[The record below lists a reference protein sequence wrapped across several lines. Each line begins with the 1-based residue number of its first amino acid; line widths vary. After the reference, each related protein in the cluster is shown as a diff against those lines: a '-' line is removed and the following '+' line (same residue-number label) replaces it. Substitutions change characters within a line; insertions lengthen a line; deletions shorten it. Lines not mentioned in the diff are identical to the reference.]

1 MLTRANLTAN
11 PHFTLHPPAT
21 DAAINAAE
29 DASSIHFPP
38 EYRAL
43 LRLTNGLYSDGC
55 LVLYAAEDLAT
66 RNQDY
71 EVPTYLPD
79 YLMIGDN
86 SGGQAILIDRS
97 GVLYEVG
104 MGVMNADWLEPSA
117 ASLADLLISH
127 AGRTLSEREDD

>member
-1 MLTRANLTAN
+1 
-11 PHFTLHPPAT
+11 
-21 DAAINAAE
+21 
-29 DASSIHFPP
+29 
-38 EYRAL
+38 
-43 LRLTNGLYSDGC
+43 
-55 LVLYAAEDLAT
+55 
-66 RNQDY
+66 
-71 EVPTYLPD
+71 
-79 YLMIGDN
+79 MIGDN

>member
-29 DASSIHFPP
+29 DASSPFPP

-55 LVLYAAEDLAT
+55 LVLYATEDLAT

-79 YLMIGDN
+79 YLMIGDD

-97 GVLYEVG
+97 GALYEVG
-104 MGVMNADWLEPSA
+104 MGVMDADWLEPSA
-117 ASLADLLISH
+117 ASLADLLITH

>member
-1 MLTRANLTAN
+1 MLTRVNLTTN

-21 DAAINAAE
+21 DTAINAAE
-29 DASSIHFPP
+29 DASSIPFPP

-79 YLMIGDN
+79 YLMIGDD

-97 GVLYEVG
+97 GALYEVG
-104 MGVMNADWLEPSA
+104 MGVMDADWLEPSA
-117 ASLADLLISH
+117 ASLADLLITH

>member
-21 DAAINAAE
+21 DTTINAAE
-29 DASSIHFPP
+29 DASNIPFPP

-55 LVLYAAEDLAT
+55 LVLYAAEDLTT

-79 YLMIGDN
+79 YLMIGDD

-97 GVLYEVG
+97 GALYEVG
-104 MGVMNADWLEPSA
+104 MGVMDADWLEPSA
-117 ASLADLLISH
+117 ASLADLLITH

>member
-21 DAAINAAE
+21 DTAIDAAE
-29 DASSIHFPP
+29 DASTIPFPP

-43 LRLTNGLYSDGC
+43 LRLTNGLSSDGC

-79 YLMIGDN
+79 YLMI
-86 SGGQAILIDRS
+86 DRS

-117 ASLADLLISH
+117 ASLADLLITH

>member
-1 MLTRANLTAN
+1 MLTRANHTAN

-29 DASSIHFPP
+29 DASSILFPP

-79 YLMIGDN
+79 YLMIGDD

-97 GVLYEVG
+97 GALYEVG
-104 MGVMNADWLEPSA
+104 MGVMDADWLEPSA
-117 ASLADLLISH
+117 ASLADLLITH